1 MVTDEMLK
9 RAVEAYAKDT
19 GAEGFQLEGWI
30 EPAIRA
36 ALDAALSAAETV
48 AFVCAADMELLAKSP
63 DGWDFSMSPKPR
75 PDLGMNMA
83 LYAAP
88 PPETSKID
96 PVLWVSPIDLKAWER
111 AKAGEIWAWSENLE
125 GQCIP
130 LYASPPA
137 LSAQVQD
144 VAGWQPIEAAP
155 HDTNVLLAWADSTLP
170 GGWKME
176 AGMAS
181 WGWRRD
187 GVSNMSEHGQ
197 ATHWMPL
204 PSAPAAP
211 AKQGRRTET
220 CS

>member
-1 MVTDEMLK
+1 MQISDQLIERLMIAARGIAWDKGVT
-9 RAVEAYAKDT
+9 VSEAEIARQHT
-19 GAEGFQLEGWI
+19 RQVLE
-30 EPAIRA
+30 
-36 ALDAALSAAETV
+36 AALSAAEPVPV
-48 AFVCAADMELLAKSP
+48 AYRHTLHSVRGQTDVEVNTGANHPFGRPGVDYSP
-63 DGWDFSMSPKPR
+63 EYWTTTEP
-75 PDLGMNMA
+75 

-88 PPETSKID
+88 PSVAVKDILAELDNVLVNDEQDRETLAKIRTM
-96 PVLWVSPIDLKAWER
+96 VS
-111 AKAGEIWAWSENLE
+111 
-125 GQCIP
+125 
-130 LYASPPA
+130 A
-137 LSAQVQD
+137 LSAQEQD

-170 GGWKME
+170 CGWKME

-211 AKQGRRTET
+211 AKQEGGE
-220 CS
+220 